1 MIEAYMNKRLC
12 KLNRHDITSQL
23 GDIHQIV
30 AAPKFLCRSCARS
43 SSDKNTL
50 CKPAAIP
57 SVSTK
62 LVSEG
67 KKQLR
72 SGTSNGMTDK
82 GKKAAKRS
90 EKQNKKALKKQKKVL
105 KKLEKVLKQQQK
117 LLKKHPA
124 LQVKFAD
131 VNQRISSVSERS
143 LQRQI
148 H

>member
-1 MIEAYMNKRLC
+1 MNKRLC

-57 SVSTK
+57 SASTN

-90 EKQNKKALKKQKKVL
+90 EKQNKKALKKQKKVTEEVR
-105 KKLEKVLKQQQK
+105 KSAETAAKTVKETPCITSKVCRCESTN
-117 LLKKHPA
+117 
-124 LQVKFAD
+124 FFG
-131 VNQRISSVSERS
+131 
-143 LQRQI
+143 
-148 H
+148 

>member
-1 MIEAYMNKRLC
+1 MNKRLC
-12 KLNRHDITSQL
+12 KLNRHDIASQL

-57 SVSTK
+57 SSPAK
-62 LVSEG
+62 LVLEG
-67 KKQLR
+67 NKQPS
-72 SGTSNGMTDK
+72 SGVSNGMMAK

-90 EKQNKKALKKQKKVL
+90 EKQSKKASKKQKKVL

-131 VNQRISSVSERS
+131 MNQRSSSVSERS
-143 LQRQI
+143 LQKRV